1 MNKIKFISYDGEY
14 PCLCIGTLV
23 LEIEGKRVELK
34 NVLSSG
40 GSCFIDNHDN
50 EIVEEGPWSINVPE
64 EYQQH
69 KEENKVLDKA
79 LELMACSFFG
89 NLSCIYFPNTDT
101 QIETNVALVDYF
113 KNLAKEMMKSE

>member
-1 MNKIKFISYDGEY
+1 MNAVNIKSKCHNCKEFMDRILKEQ
-14 PCLCIGTLV
+14 
-23 LEIEGKRVELK
+23 VESL
-34 NVLSSG
+34 
-40 GSCFIDNHDN
+40 
-50 EIVEEGPWSINVPE
+50 
-64 EYQQH
+64 